1 MTTTEELRNAILAEN
16 TVFTPKII
24 NLEVLKCSGENADW
38 LKATIKTH
46 KFGYF
51 RIPKGWEIYNINV
64 PKKQILELEIVRY
77 K

>member
-1 MTTTEELRNAILAEN
+1 MTPIEELTAAIVAEN

-24 NLEVLKCSGENADW
+24 NLEPLNCSGENADW
-38 LKATIKTH
+38 IKATIKTH

-51 RIPKGWEIYNINV
+51 RFPKGWNIYNISA
-64 PKKQILELEIVRY
+64 PKKRILELEIVRY